1 MYLPI
6 KIEAEGWYIIT
17 IILLG
22 SLIIHILL
30 FIRKKGGFTSN
41 FGTIM
46 NHPFVYSVHSAV
58 IFFTWKLLF
67 GSSALSILFAHEITI
82 SNDLSLVLF
91 LVVSFCETAKFLF
104 QEVGSEKISSL
115 IYMSFKYEI
124 KDFFEFLRC
133 PNPHN
138 NLLSRWWFRRR
149 CYVNKD
155 YAHKARDHG
164 QKFKVVFNFSIL
176 TDVIIS
182 TWAFNWSLSPRK
194 GGVIFM

>member
-1 MYLPI
+1 MVVCTYLL
-6 KIEAEGWYIIT
+6 KYVEAEGWYII

-58 IFFTWKLLF
+58 ILFTWKLSF

-82 SNDLSLVLF
+82 SNHLSLVLF

-104 QEVGSEKISSL
+104 QEVGSEKNIQFNLYELHASNMKSRISL
-115 IYMSFKYEI
+115 
-124 KDFFEFLRC
+124 
-133 PNPHN
+133 
-138 NLLSRWWFRRR
+138 
-149 CYVNKD
+149 
-155 YAHKARDHG
+155 
-164 QKFKVVFNFSIL
+164 NFSDVQIL
-176 TDVIIS
+176 ITIC
-182 TWAFNWSLSPRK
+182 
-194 GGVIFM
+194 